1 MYKVGK
7 VLIDLTQIFDA
18 LELGDTGVVRTILN
32 ACGDAIDQGAVVQL
46 RREFEDLPPQVLAEF
61 KSREELDNWKD
72 KLNEVQKILK
82 REGIN

>member
-1 MYKVGK
+1 MFKVGR
-7 VLIDLTQIFDA
+7 VLIDFTQISDA
-18 LELGDTGVVRTILN
+18 LALGDTGIVSSIVN